1 VNDLI
6 NKDINE
12 SAIRFYDKSEVLS
25 GPLHI
30 AVDVTNKCNAK
41 CLHCFNRSGNE
52 LIRDELSDEQLLQVF
67 EQIAEVK
74 PFSICFCG
82 GEPMYK
88 YDILLK
94 ACRILH
100 DAGIL
105 NIAMVSNGWLLTQE
119 KVNELKKTGMK
130 HIQISLDGCDAT
142 THDHMRGVPG
152 IFERATN
159 AIEYIKKADL
169 ELGVAFSPTKFNIEQ
184 FPKVVEIVSGYAKME
199 VRIQPLMPMGK
210 ALTNEEELFPD
221 DDSYRK
227 VVEFVENHNNN
238 RKPGDPHIEWGD
250 PLDHLRR
257 NLSYGYENSIFME
270 IKSDGTLSASAYLP
284 LRVGN
289 LKRHTIREYW
299 NAGLGKVWKIPVVRE
314 LASYIMTIGDLKYE
328 SEDLPTVFFDD
339 NIEID
344 LVDDGVMNH
353 LEDFTLK
360 KLYKE

>member
-1 VNDLI
+1 MNDLI

-119 KVNELKKTGMK
+119 KVNELKK
-130 HIQISLDGCDAT
+130 Q
-142 THDHMRGVPG
+142 
-152 IFERATN
+152 E
-159 AIEYIKKADL
+159 
-169 ELGVAFSPTKFNIEQ
+169 
-184 FPKVVEIVSGYAKME
+184 
-199 VRIQPLMPMGK
+199 
-210 ALTNEEELFPD
+210 
-221 DDSYRK
+221 
-227 VVEFVENHNNN
+227 
-238 RKPGDPHIEWGD
+238 
-250 PLDHLRR
+250 
-257 NLSYGYENSIFME
+257 
-270 IKSDGTLSASAYLP
+270 
-284 LRVGN
+284 
-289 LKRHTIREYW
+289 
-299 NAGLGKVWKIPVVRE
+299 
-314 LASYIMTIGDLKYE
+314 
-328 SEDLPTVFFDD
+328 
-339 NIEID
+339 
-344 LVDDGVMNH
+344 
-353 LEDFTLK
+353 
-360 KLYKE
+360 